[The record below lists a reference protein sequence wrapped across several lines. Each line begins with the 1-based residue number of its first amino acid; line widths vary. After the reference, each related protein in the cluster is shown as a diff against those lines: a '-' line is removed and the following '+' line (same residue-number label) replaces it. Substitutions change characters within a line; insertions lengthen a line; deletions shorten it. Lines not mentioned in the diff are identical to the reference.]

1 MKKNLI
7 LIDDHVMILHG
18 LATYIEN
25 HSSWKALFTAS
36 SKAQLIQNLSELKD
50 ELEGTTEEVQN
61 VALIDIKIGE
71 DDGYEICRLLKE
83 KVTGIKCIMYSMYST
98 YGNVMYAKECGAD
111 GFLSKNAGESELIL
125 ALDSVAS
132 GKTYIQ
138 QDLMNMILE
147 SSNYLNRLTPRE
159 KQIFDMLCENKSKKE
174 ICHSLNISQR
184 TCENYLSL
192 LYDKLEV
199 KDSDEL
205 KKKYGGQV

>member
-25 HSSWKALFTAS
+25 HSNWKALFTAS
-36 SKAQLIQNLSELKD
+36 SKAQLLENLTENKETLTD
-50 ELEGTTEEVQN
+50 NTEEVQN
-61 VALIDIKIGE
+61 VALIDIKIGD
-71 DDGYEICRLLKE
+71 DDGYEICRFLKE
-83 KVTGIKCIMYSMYST
+83 KVPGIRVIMYSMYST
-98 YGNVMYAKECGAD
+98 YGNVMYAKECGAE
-111 GFLSKNAGESELIL
+111 GFLSKNAGEAELII
-125 ALDSVAS
+125 ALDAVAS

-159 KQIFDMLCENKSKKE
+159 KQIFDMLCDNKNKKE

-205 KKKYGGQV
+205 KKKYGGQI